1 MIREEG
7 DTPMTSQQSPAPETA
22 SPPAFTRL
30 IAAIAGPA
38 EAETAIAW
46 VAALAPRLGLPVT
59 LATVLDPAGRRESPV
74 VAAALARDLHAL
86 LAADDRLRGLTVS
99 TRVVVG
105 LREEELPR
113 LAPALSGALLV
124 IVGGE
129 HGGPARSLF
138 GESLD
143 TVLHALR
150 TPVVVL
156 PPRDG
161 MSSAPGGVTIG
172 VDEGAPAV
180 EATGRALAA
189 ALGVP
194 AVAVRV
200 VEPGSLPPP
209 AFLAVEPVLSAEEIV
224 VRGHAAE
231 TLLAAARVRRAG
243 LIVVGAHGAGGF
255 ARRSLGG
262 TASWL
267 AHHADRPVLI
277 VPARDRP

>member
-1 MIREEG
+1 
-7 DTPMTSQQSPAPETA
+7 MTSQQSQGQATV
-22 SPPAFTRL
+22 PPPVFTRL

-46 VAALAPRLGLPVT
+46 VAALAPRLGVPVT
-59 LATVLDPAGRRESPV
+59 LATVLDPARQRESPE
-74 VAAALARDLHAL
+74 VAEALAHDLLAL
-86 LAADDRLRGLTVS
+86 LAADDRLQGLPVS

-113 LAPALSGALLV
+113 LAQALSGALLA

-129 HGGPARSLF
+129 HGGLARSLF
-138 GESLD
+138 GETLD

-156 PPRDG
+156 PTRDG
-161 MSSAPGGVTIG
+161 TAASHGDAIVIG
-172 VDEGAPAV
+172 VDPGAPAV
-180 EATGRALAA
+180 EATGRAIAA

-200 VEPGSLPPP
+200 VEPGALPPP
-209 AFLAVEPVLSAEEIV
+209 AFLATEPVLDAEQIV

-231 TLLAAARVRRAG
+231 TLLAGARVRRAG
-243 LIVVGAHGAGGF
+243 LVVVGAHGAGGL

-277 VPARDRP
+277 VPTGGRP